1 MAGAGAEAVAVAVPL
16 PRRRIPGRAGRM
28 TFSLG
33 PDLGALFML
42 VFARVGTLVM
52 LLPALG
58 ERFFPTRVRLLL
70 GLFLT
75 FALLPVVRPLF
86 PATLDNLQVVLS
98 LLGFELGVGLMI
110 GLCGR
115 LVVASLQTAGNFVA
129 QALGLAF
136 AETVDPTQGGQAA
149 AIGNFL
155 TLLGITL
162 LFATDAH
169 HVVIGA
175 IRGSYASL
183 PPGMTP
189 PTGDAATLAVS
200 TMGRGFAVAVQ
211 IAAPFIAF
219 GIVFNL
225 GLGVLARLMPQLQV
239 FFLGVP
245 ATILIGFVVLAAV
258 VGVMMNLFLGEVR
271 DFLFPFAR

>member
-1 MAGAGAEAVAVAVPL
+1 
-16 PRRRIPGRAGRM
+16 M
-28 TFSLG
+28 TFTLG
-33 PDLGALFML
+33 PDLGAFFMI

-58 ERFFPTRVRLLL
+58 ERFFPVRVRLLL
-70 GLFLT
+70 ALFLT
-75 FALLPVVRPLF
+75 FALLPAVRPLF
-86 PATLDNLQVVLS
+86 PASLNQLGLVLS
-98 LLGFELGVGLMI
+98 LLGFELAIGLII

-129 QALGLAF
+129 QSLGLAF
-136 AETVDPTQGGQAA
+136 AETIDPTQGGQAA

-155 TLLGITL
+155 TLLGVTL

-169 HVVIGA
+169 HVVIAA
-175 IRGSYASL
+175 IHGSYTAL
-183 PPGMTP
+183 PPGLSV
-189 PTGDAATLAVS
+189 PTGDAATLAIA
-200 TMGRGFAVAVQ
+200 TMAKGFSVAVQ

-245 ATILIGFVVLAAV
+245 ATILIGFVVLAGIL
-258 VGVMMNLFLGEVR
+258 GVMMSVFLTEVR
-271 DFLFPFAR
+271 DFLQPFLG